1 MDALTAAWVL
11 LGSFLAQTQGEELG
25 SSVAADWTVT
35 NTSDIKS
42 TAPNPPWDKYS
53 NHFATG
59 FFPGRGEIT
68 LYSSIQM
75 SNRLSS
81 RFVLERLNFLYI
93 FLFIAARTGV

>member
-11 LGSFLAQTQGEELG
+11 LGPLLAQTQGEELG
-25 SSVAADWTVT
+25 SSVAADWAVT

-75 SNRLSS
+75 SNRLLS
-81 RFVLERLNFLYI
+81 RFVLERLIFIY
-93 FLFIAARTGV
+93 FLFIAARRGV